1 MSFLTDKLK
10 QLPQDSGVY
19 LMKDKKGAIIYVG
32 KAKNLKNRV
41 SSYFQNSNQHTF
53 KTRALVGEICDFDLM
68 LVQNE
73 VEALLLERT
82 LIRHHAPRFNILLR
96 DDKEYP
102 FLRICYEDPWPRIQK
117 VRKRKEDGAHYIGPF
132 SSASRLNVL
141 LRQVYKIFPLIRCS
155 PHEFKTAKRPC
166 NYYHMKMCLGPCNL
180 PVDRSYYISLIKDAA
195 EVLEGKVS
203 KVRKDLESKMK
214 LAAKAENFEQAAQ
227 LRDQIQ
233 AIDHISLQQV
243 AILDSTVDADIIA
256 VFSAGEKRSFHVT
269 MVRNRTLYGGDSFI
283 VESSAGTPP
292 EEMTTFILQ
301 YYANKEVPALVL
313 LKDASDLAP
322 ELASVIVQNQDSKA
336 TIRAFKK
343 GEESDLFDIAE
354 RNATHQLEAQENQKN
369 QQQLGLQLL
378 QETLNLEKWPERI
391 ECIDISNLQG
401 TAIVA
406 SDVCFVNGKPAKE
419 FYRRYEV
426 KTVTGGPDDFAS
438 MQEIVRRRIERGIR
452 DEDLPDLLI
461 IDGGR
466 PQVRAVME
474 VVDSYPDLTLPIV
487 GLAKSRLDKGRRNDN
502 RSIEASKERLVLP
515 NQEAAIELVEGSHV
529 YRLVTRIRDEAHRFA
544 ITYHRK
550 KRQNISHS
558 SILDE
563 VSGIGPALKKRLLVE
578 FGTVQAIAN
587 ASLERLMAIKGVN
600 EKTAVN
606 LHTALQSKDRDKDS
620 EAPGNAES

>member
-1 MSFLTDKLK
+1 MISLANKLS

-19 LMKDKKGAIIYVG
+19 LMKDKKGTIIYVG

-41 SSYFQNSNQHTF
+41 SSYFQSSSQHTF

-82 LIRHHAPRFNILLR
+82 LIRHHMPRFNILLR

-117 VRKRKEDGAHYIGPF
+117 VRRRKEDGAHYIGPF
-132 SSASRLNVL
+132 SSSSRLNVL

-166 NYYHMKMCLGPCNL
+166 NYYHMKMCLGPCTL
-180 PVDRSYYISLIKDAA
+180 PVDRKHYLSLLKDA
-195 EVLEGKVS
+195 ESLLEGNVS
-203 KVRKDLESKMK
+203 KLRKTLEVKMR
-214 LAAKAENFEQAAQ
+214 ASAKAENYELAAQ

-233 AIDHISLQQV
+233 AIDHIAQQQV
-243 AILDSTVDADIIA
+243 AILDTTVDADIIGL
-256 VFSAGEKRSFHVT
+256 FSAGDKRSFNVT
-269 MVRNRTLYGGDSFI
+269 MVRNRTMIGGDHFI
-283 VESSAGTPP
+283 VESSAGSPA
-292 EEMTTFILQ
+292 EEMSSFILQ
-301 YYANKEVPALVL
+301 YYANKQVPALVL
-313 LKDASDLAP
+313 LRDAAEIEP
-322 ELASVIVQNQDSKA
+322 ELAGVIAQHQDWA
-336 TIRAFKK
+336 VTIRSASK
-343 GEESDLFDIAE
+343 GEEADLLDISE
-354 RNATHQLEAQENQKN
+354 RNAMHQLEQQENQKN

-378 QETLNLEKWPERI
+378 QETLNLPRWPERI
-391 ECIDISNLQG
+391 ECIDISNTQG

-406 SDVCFVNGKPAKE
+406 SDVCFVEGKPAKE

-438 MQEIVRRRIERGIR
+438 MQEIVKRRIERAIR
-452 DEDLPDLLI
+452 DDDLPDLLI

-474 VVDSYPDLTLPIV
+474 VVHSYPDLNLPIV
-487 GLAKSRLDKGRRNDN
+487 GLAKSRLEKGRRNDA

-515 NQEAAIELVEGSHV
+515 DLEVPIELVEGSHV

-550 KRQNISHS
+550 KRQGLSHS
-558 SILDE
+558 SALDE
-563 VSGIGPALKKRLLVE
+563 VSGIGPALKKKLLVE
-578 FGTVQAIAN
+578 FGTVQAIRD
-587 ASLERLMAIKGVN
+587 ASLERLMSIKGVS
-600 EKTAVN
+600 EKTALN
-606 LHTALQSKDRDKDS
+606 LHTSLKAK
-620 EAPGNAES
+620 ES

>member
-1 MSFLTDKLK
+1 MISLADKLK

-19 LMKDKKGAIIYVG
+19 LMKDKKGTIIYVG

-53 KTRALVGEICDFDLM
+53 KTRALVNEICDLDLM

-82 LIRHHAPRFNILLR
+82 LIRHHQPRFNILLR

-117 VRKRKEDGAHYIGPF
+117 VRRRKEDGAHYIGPF
-132 SSASRLNVL
+132 SSSSRLNVL

-155 PHEFKTAKRPC
+155 PYEFKTAKRPC

-180 PVDRSYYISLIKDAA
+180 PVDRKYYISLIKDAA
-195 EVLEGKVS
+195 ELLEGNVTKL
-203 KVRKDLESKMK
+203 RKELENKMK
-214 LAAKAENFEQAAQ
+214 TAARAENFEVAAQ
-227 LRDQIQ
+227 IRDQIQ
-233 AIDHISLQQV
+233 AIDHIAQQQV
-243 AILDSTVDADIIA
+243 AILDTTVDADVIG
-256 VFSAGEKRSFHVT
+256 VFSAGDKRSFNVT
-269 MVRNRTLYGGDSFI
+269 MVRNRTLLGGDHFI
-283 VESSAGTPP
+283 VESSAGTPS
-292 EEMTTFILQ
+292 EEMTSFILQ
-301 YYANKEVPALVL
+301 YYANKQVPALVL
-313 LKDASDLAP
+313 LRDANDLAP
-322 ELASVIVQNQDSKA
+322 ELAGVITQNQETSV
-336 TIRAFKK
+336 TIRVVKK
-343 GEESDLFDIAE
+343 GEESDLLDISE
-354 RNATHQLEAQENQKN
+354 RNAMHQLEQQENQKN

-378 QETLNLEKWPERI
+378 QETLDLPRWPERI

-406 SDVCFVNGKPAKE
+406 SDVCFIDGKPAKE

-426 KTVTGGPDDFAS
+426 KTVIGGPDDFAS
-438 MQEIVRRRIERGIR
+438 MQEIVRRRIERAIK
-452 DEDLPDLLI
+452 DEDMPDLLI

-474 VVDSYPDLTLPIV
+474 VVNSYPDLKLPIV
-487 GLAKSRLDKGRRNDN
+487 GLAKSRLEKGRRNDS
-502 RSIEASKERLVLP
+502 RAIEASKERLVLP
-515 NQEAAIELVEGSHV
+515 DQEAAIELLEGSHV

-550 KRQNISHS
+550 KRQGLSHA

-563 VSGIGPALKKRLLVE
+563 VAGIGPALKKRLLVE
-578 FGTVQAIAN
+578 FGTVEAIRD
-587 ASLERLMAIKGVN
+587 ASLERLMAIKGVS
-600 EKTAVN
+600 EKTALN
-606 LHTALQSKDRDKDS
+606 LHTTLKAK
-620 EAPGNAES
+620 ES

>member
-1 MSFLTDKLK
+1 MNLLADKLK
-10 QLPQDSGVY
+10 QLPTDSGVY
-19 LMKDKKGAIIYVG
+19 LMKDKKGTIIYVG

-53 KTRALVGEICDFDLM
+53 KTRALVGDICDFDLM

-82 LIRHHAPRFNILLR
+82 LIRHHMPRFNILLR

-117 VRKRKEDGAHYIGPF
+117 VRKRKDDGAHYIGPF
-132 SSASRLNVL
+132 SSSSRLNVL

-166 NYYHMKMCLGPCNL
+166 NYYHMKMCLGPCTL
-180 PVDRSYYISLIKDAA
+180 PVDRKYYISLLKDAA
-195 EVLEGKVS
+195 SLLEGNVS
-203 KVRKDLESKMK
+203 KLRRELESKMK
-214 LAAKAENFEQAAQ
+214 FAAKAENYELAAQ

-233 AIDHISLQQV
+233 AIDHISQHQV
-243 AILDSTVDADIIA
+243 AILDTTVDADIIG
-256 VFSAGEKRSFHVT
+256 VTSAGDNRSFNVT
-269 MVRNRTLYGGDSFI
+269 MVRNRTMLGGDHFI
-283 VESSAGTPP
+283 IPSSAGSPP
-292 EEMTTFILQ
+292 EEMTSFILQ
-301 YYANKEVPALVL
+301 YYANKQVPALIIVR
-313 LKDASDLAP
+313 DATDIELDLA
-322 ELASVIVQNQDSKA
+322 LVICQQQETGT
-336 TIRAFKK
+336 TIRAVRK
-343 GEESDLFDIAE
+343 GEETDLLDISE
-354 RNATHQLEAQENQKN
+354 RNAMHQLEAQENQKN

-378 QETLNLEKWPERI
+378 QETLDLPRWPERI

-426 KTVTGGPDDFAS
+426 KTVVGGPDDFAS
-438 MQEIVRRRIERGIR
+438 MQEIVKRRIERAIR

-474 VVDSYPDLTLPIV
+474 VVESYPDLKLPIV

-502 RSIEASKERLVLP
+502 RSREASKERLVLP
-515 NQEAAIELVEGSHV
+515 YQEEAIELVEGSHV
-529 YRLVTRIRDEAHRFA
+529 FRLVTRIRDEAHRFA

-550 KRQNISHS
+550 KRS
-558 SILDE
+558 SLAHASALDE
-563 VSGIGPALKKRLLVE
+563 VSGIGPALKKRLLIE
-578 FGTVQAIAN
+578 FGTVEAIKD
-587 ASLERLMAIKGVN
+587 ASLERLMSIKGVN
-600 EKTAVN
+600 EKTALN
-606 LHTALQSKDRDKDS
+606 LHAALKAKDS
-620 EAPGNAES
+620 EAGA